1 MNTSPIPDIQDK
13 LKLHAKR
20 KRPWFWFAVLIML
33 IGASAWWVLRPQQK
47 DNAPRYT
54 TEAAS
59 LGNLV
64 VKVSATGNLEPINQV
79 DVGSELSGI
88 LETVL
93 VDDNDHVTQGQAL
106 ARLDAR
112 RFQDQV
118 NKSKA
123 ALAASVAQVDV
134 AQATVTETR
143 SQLKRLNELSK
154 RSNGQMVSASE
165 VNTAEA
171 NLARAQAN
179 VELARANVHQA
190 EATLNSDQTNLTKAE
205 IRSPINGVVLARQVE
220 PGQTVAASLQ
230 APVLFSLAEDLT
242 RMQLLVSVDEA
253 DVGQVKMGQS
263 AVFTVDAWRNRR
275 YPATV
280 TRVNFGSEVKEGV
293 VTYPTVL
300 EVNNDDLSLRPGMT
314 ATAEITTLN
323 REQVLLV
330 PNAAL
335 RFKPNATPIK
345 PTDSGS
351 SVLSSLVPKMPRS
364 SSQRAGKKEANG
376 NGMQTVYVLRNGSA
390 VPLDIKVGP
399 TDGTL
404 TEVLAGELTEGAA
417 VIVEQVTAKP

>member
-1 MNTSPIPDIQDK
+1 MNTSPTPDIQDK
-13 LKLHAKR
+13 LKLR
-20 KRPWFWFAVLIML
+20 STRQRPWLWWVVIIML
-33 IGASAWWVLRPQQK
+33 AGASAWWVLRPQQK
-47 DNAPRYT
+47 NLAPQYV
-54 TEAAS
+54 TETAS

-93 VDDNDHVTQGQAL
+93 VDDNDHVTQGQVL

-118 NKSKA
+118 NKSRA
-123 ALAASVAQVDV
+123 ALASSQAQVDV
-134 AQATVTETR
+134 ALATVTETK
-143 SQLKRLNELSK
+143 SQLQRLRELSK

-165 VNTAEA
+165 VSTAEA
-171 NLARAQAN
+171 NLARALAN
-179 VELARANVHQA
+179 VELARANVQQA
-190 EATLNSDQTNLTKAE
+190 EATLNSDQTNLTKAV
-205 IRSPINGVVLARQVE
+205 IRSPINGVVLARKVE

-230 APVLFSLAEDLT
+230 APVLFTLAEDLT

-253 DVGQVKMGQS
+253 DVGQVKTGQS

-280 TRVNFGSEVKEGV
+280 TRVNFGSAVKDGV

-314 ATAEITTLN
+314 ATAEITTLS
-323 REQVLLV
+323 REQVLLL

-335 RFKPNATPIK
+335 RFKPGVMPKK
-345 PTDSGS
+345 PADSGS

-364 SSQRAGKKEANG
+364 SSQRAGKQESKG
-376 NGMQTVYVLRNGSA
+376 NGIQTVYVLRDGNA

-399 TDGTL
+399 TDGKF